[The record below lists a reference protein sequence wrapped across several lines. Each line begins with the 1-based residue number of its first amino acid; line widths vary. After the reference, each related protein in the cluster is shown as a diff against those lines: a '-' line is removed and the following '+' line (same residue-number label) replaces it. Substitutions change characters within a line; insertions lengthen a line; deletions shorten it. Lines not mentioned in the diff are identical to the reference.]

1 MGGAREDGAS
11 GGGRAHG
18 EKYVRVRRIKPSD
31 HTLFYHAT
39 GLAID
44 DLVVDENQRYCRT
57 QVGPSFRTIAVA
69 SRLSIPFLPSALLP
83 AVALSRPHAAVAD
96 RVGPPLPPCSRGSFA
111 AAATSAVPPTS
122 SSRSLPALLQLTRS
136 RLTTSFN
143 SKVAGMGMGKGH
155 ERIDYFIKR

>member
-1 MGGAREDGAS
+1 MNRE
-11 GGGRAHG
+11 
-18 EKYVRVRRIKPSD
+18 KKNRRKIKPSD

-39 GLAID
+39 SLAID
-44 DLVVDENQRYCRT
+44 DLVVHENQRYCRT

-69 SRLSIPFLPSALLP
+69 SRLSIPFLPSALSFRPLLSLAHTPPSQTGWARRCRHVRVDPSRLP
-83 AVALSRPHAAVAD
+83 RRVLCLRPAQAGHF
-96 RVGPPLPPCSRGSFA
+96 PLCYS
-111 AAATSAVPPTS
+111 
-122 SSRSLPALLQLTRS
+122 S